1 MQPPEPRGESTLRW
15 LVVGVIVLSSGLN
28 YLDRMVL
35 AALAPTIQA
44 QFHVHA
50 REYGYLLSAFSL
62 VYAFS
67 SPVAGL
73 LVDRIGLVGGTAL
86 AVGLWSLAG
95 TATGLA
101 TSFGALLACRAALG
115 FGEAGGI
122 PATGKAFATYLA
134 PKDRAMGTALNQVG
148 LTLGASAAPLLTAW
162 CIEHY
167 DWRAA
172 FVTAGLAGL
181 LWIPLWLW
189 ATRRVPPA
197 SAPVAAVRATAG
209 ETIRDSRLIAL
220 VAASMMS
227 MTVYSLWTNWTTVFL
242 VTRHALSASEA
253 NRGYAWIPPI
263 AATLGGL
270 TGGWLAQRLIR
281 GGMEVGK
288 ARLRTSIL
296 GGLIVPLMAL
306 APLAPTPGL
315 ATAAICA
322 GFFGVTCQSV
332 NYYAVPLDTFGPS
345 RAAFAISA
353 LTGSFGLMQALLSPV
368 IGEWSER
375 FGWSAVC
382 YIVAVLPLASVPLLR
397 LSLRGSK

>member
-1 MQPPEPRGESTLRW
+1 MPAASERGESALRW
-15 LVVGVIVLSSGLN
+15 LAVSVIVLSSSLN

-44 QFHVHA
+44 TFHINA

-73 LVDRIGLVGGTAL
+73 LVDRAGLAGGTAL
-86 AVGLWSLAG
+86 VVGLWSTAG
-95 TATGLA
+95 TLTGLA
-101 TSFGALLACRAALG
+101 TTYGSLMACRALLG
-115 FGEAGGI
+115 FAESGGI

-148 LTLGASAAPLLTAW
+148 LTIGASAAPLLTAW
-162 CIEHY
+162 CIQHY

-172 FVTAGLAGL
+172 FVAAGIAGF
-181 LWIPLWLW
+181 LWIPVWLW
-189 ATRRVPPA
+189 STRRAPPIAQEASYERA
-197 SAPVAAVRATAG
+197 SAGEMLRDVRLV
-209 ETIRDSRLIAL
+209 SL

-227 MTVYSLWTNWTTVFL
+227 MTVYSLWTNWTTAFL
-242 VTRHALSASEA
+242 VARHALSATDA

-281 GGMEVGK
+281 GGIEVRD
-288 ARLRTSIL
+288 ARMRASIL
-296 GGLIVPLMAL
+296 GGLITPLMAL

-332 NYYAVPLDTFGPS
+332 NYYAVPLDTFGPA

-353 LTGSFGLMQALLSPV
+353 LTGSFGLMQTVVSPL
-368 IGEWSER
+368 IGDWSER
-375 FGWSAVC
+375 FGWGPVC
-382 YIVAVLPLASVPLLR
+382 YIVAVLPLASIPLLR
-397 LSLRGSK
+397 QSLRGST